1 MLQMVQSHIQPVVDP
16 EFVASM
22 TFMAE
27 YVTSLIEKMVS
38 IARCN
43 DESCLICCKSG
54 IPYDQTPVQRKTHC
68 EKVLRKTMARLA
80 KVVLVDRIFYNF
92 FGCN

>member
-27 YVTSLIEKMVS
+27 YVTSLVENMVS

-54 IPYDQTPVQRKTHC
+54 IPYDPNQRKTHC
-68 EKVLRKTMARLA
+68 EKELRKTMARLA

-92 FGCN
+92 FRCY